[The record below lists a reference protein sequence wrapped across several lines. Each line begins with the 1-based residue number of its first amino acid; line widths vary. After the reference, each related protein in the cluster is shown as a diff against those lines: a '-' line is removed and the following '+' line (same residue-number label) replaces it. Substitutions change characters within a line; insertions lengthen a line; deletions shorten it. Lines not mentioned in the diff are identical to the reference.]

1 MDKTYRTEF
10 SRLFLIE
17 ALPSPLTPASSHIQ
31 IFDNYIANTRM
42 RLRSVRVPETK
53 EWTRSLQ
60 QRFPL
65 NTYELTTW
73 KIAEMHLND
82 AEYAQFQMFEGDEIR
97 KNRYFHEFD
106 ARMFAFDIYLGRLWG
121 LNRARVDFTSESE
134 MTNFLPPPFTIFEV
148 TSDPFF
154 NDANLVHQKF
164 EDVQAAVA
172 QHLPEALRSAAPDE

>member
-1 MDKTYRTEF
+1 MDKTYLTEF
-10 SRLFLIE
+10 SRLFLID
-17 ALPSPLTPASSHIQ
+17 ALPAPLTPASSHIQ

-60 QRFPL
+60 HRFPL
-65 NTYELTTW
+65 NVGEIATW

-121 LNRARVDFTSESE
+121 LNRARVDFANESE
-134 MTNFLPPPFTIFEV
+134 MSNFLPPPFAIFEV
-148 TSDPFF
+148 TNEPFF
-154 NDANLVHQKF
+154 DDASLVHQKF
-164 EDVQAAVA
+164 EDVQRAVSD
-172 QHLPEALRSAAPDE
+172 HLPEAMRSAAPDE